1 MSGEGRALSLEQ
13 QVDIETPEQVLFSYT
28 VAGVG
33 SRAAAA
39 MLDYAIMTAVLLAVV
54 VLWSW
59 VTSLLFVKGDP
70 TGKAASSWAI
80 ALLVLFAFALQS
92 GYFMVFESIW
102 DGQTPGKRW
111 VGIRVVQD
119 GGYSVSI
126 GASATRNVMRIL
138 DMQPGLMYAVGITSA
153 AISSSGKRLGDMI
166 AGTIVVQEKMV
177 HVAPVPARA
186 AGATD
191 APVPVTAALSD
202 REYEVLERYL
212 ARRATLEPDR
222 RRALADQ
229 LVSQFRAQLNPQDGS
244 PFAQLARLFE
254 NERAARA
261 RGAAARGTTGAA
273 REHHA
278 IVARNAERWSAFAT
292 KLTDAQKRG
301 LRALSEKE
309 ASEFVAEYREV
320 ATDLARLRTASAG
333 RDTDALFYVSR
344 LVGAGHNLIYRQRAL
359 SARNAGRWIAVTV
372 PREVRRSWRPILL
385 AAILFFGTTFA
396 TAAIVM
402 RHPEVAEDIV
412 GPAMMDRVTEGEAR
426 EKRGEHEYVKVRDFE
441 RPIVATQIIANNV
454 QVTMAVWAAGITGGI
469 LTVFMLVFNGVS
481 IGAMAA
487 LYANHGIFRQ
497 IGFFVLPHSVLELSA
512 ICIAAGGGFLIA
524 SALILPGALTRR
536 AAFVVKGRRAVRL
549 LAASTLMLLVAGSLE
564 GLLSPRVDV
573 PNWTKFFAAAATAL
587 LMLFYFTRGTGAV
600 EEAPLEENAYSDA
613 RALIS
618 R

>member
-1 MSGEGRALSLEQ
+1 MSGEARAPSLEQ
-13 QVDIETPEQVLFSYT
+13 QVEIETPEQVLFSYT

-39 MLDYAIMTAVLLAVV
+39 VLDYLLMALVLFAVV
-54 VLWSW
+54 VLWIW
-59 VTSLLFVKGDP
+59 LMSLIFVKGDP
-70 TGKAASSWAI
+70 TGKAAGSWAV
-80 ALLVLFAFALQS
+80 ALLILFMFALQS

-126 GASATRNVMRIL
+126 GASAVRNVARIL
-138 DMQPGLMYAVGITSA
+138 DMQPGLLYAVGITSA
-153 AISSSGKRLGDMI
+153 AVSKSGKRLGDML
-166 AGTIVVQEKMV
+166 AGTMVVQEKMV
-177 HVAPVPARA
+177 QVAPAVTRPVG
-186 AGATD
+186 AGE
-191 APVPVTAALSD
+191 APPPVTAALSD

-212 ARRATLEPDR
+212 ARRAALEPER

-229 LVSQFRAQLNPQDGS
+229 LVAQFRPHLSMEDGS

-254 NERAARA
+254 SERAARA

-273 REHHA
+273 REQHA
-278 IVARNAERWSAFAT
+278 IVARNAERWSAFAN
-292 KLTDAQKRG
+292 KLADAQRRG
-301 LRALSEKE
+301 LRALSEQE

-344 LVGAGHNLIYRQRAL
+344 LVGAGHNLIYRQRPL
-359 SARNAGRWIAVTV
+359 SAKNAARWVMVTV

-385 AAILFFGTTFA
+385 AALLFFGTAFA
-396 TAAIVM
+396 TAAVVI
-402 RHPEVAEDIV
+402 RHPEVAEDLV
-412 GPAMMDRVTEGEAR
+412 GPRMMDRVAQGEAR
-426 EKRGEHEYVKVRDFE
+426 EKKGQHEYVKISEFE
-441 RPIVATQIIANNV
+441 RPIMATTIIANNV
-454 QVTMAVWAAGITGGI
+454 QVTMAVWAAGLTAGV
-469 LTVFMLVFNGVS
+469 LTVFMLIFNGVS
-481 IGAMAA
+481 IGAVAGV
-487 LYANHGIFRQ
+487 YVNHGIFRQ

-524 SALILPGALTRR
+524 SAILLPGALTRR
-536 AAFVVKGRRAVRL
+536 AAFVVQGRRAVRL
-549 LAASTLMLLVAGSLE
+549 IAASTLMLLVAGTLE

-573 PNWTKFFAAAATAL
+573 PDWTKFAAATGSAL

-600 EEAPLEENAYSDA
+600 DEEPVEENAYSEA